1 MSARKTKESQIQIS
15 KPGDVGRNMALS
27 AVTNLLAPIAVFATA
42 PILARV
48 LGVDGRGEVG
58 AATAPLLLMTALA
71 TVGLP
76 DAVTVFV
83 ARNPRMSR
91 LITANAAALLCI
103 SGLLSTGLAMLLAPI
118 ISGGS
123 PGVRELT
130 AAAALAITPTL
141 LVGALRGAAAGQH
154 AWGLVNAEKLAA
166 ASLRLIAT
174 AALAFYGH
182 LDVQSATLI
191 VVLSPIIG
199 GAVYFRLRTGRGS
212 DQVPRLRLSGQ
223 LIGFG
228 SRLWIGSLAGVLL
241 SRLDQVLITPLAG
254 IRELGYYVI
263 AVSVAEAALLA
274 NNAVRDVTL
283 SADSAS
289 SDDRRLGASARVSF
303 LVSLVFGGALVSSLW
318 WWFPLLFGDEFA
330 PAMAVTAILICA
342 AVFGVPG
349 SVAGA
354 GLVARGRPGLRSSA
368 LAFAAVVNVILL
380 LLLTPSLGALGAA
393 FCTLAGNLIAANL
406 NVLLLWRLF
415 GVNPGLLYLIRWS
428 DIHSL
433 WAVLRRLSRRN
444 N

>member
-1 MSARKTKESQIQIS
+1 M
-15 KPGDVGRNMALS
+15 
-27 AVTNLLAPIAVFATA
+27 
-42 PILARV
+42 
-48 LGVDGRGEVG
+48 
-58 AATAPLLLMTALA
+58 
-71 TVGLP
+71 
-76 DAVTVFV
+76 
-83 ARNPRMSR
+83 
-91 LITANAAALLCI
+91 
-103 SGLLSTGLAMLLAPI
+103 
-118 ISGGS
+118 
-123 PGVRELT
+123 
-130 AAAALAITPTL
+130 
-141 LVGALRGAAAGQH
+141 
-154 AWGLVNAEKLAA
+154 
-166 ASLRLIAT
+166 
-174 AALAFYGH
+174 
-182 LDVQSATLI
+182 
-191 VVLSPIIG
+191 
-199 GAVYFRLRTGRGS
+199 
-212 DQVPRLRLSGQ
+212 
-223 LIGFG
+223 
-228 SRLWIGSLAGVLL
+228 
-241 SRLDQVLITPLAG
+241 
-254 IRELGYYVI
+254 I